1 MIARLTTELR
11 LIDILSTDNSPIV
24 ELKSDAQRFLYD
36 SVIENYIN
44 SYIEADNEEQF
55 KKLFAVYWY
64 RNILRYETLLQKET
78 KILEELNTEKYST
91 ITIERNET
99 ETPAIQQ
106 TESWTYGKQNTI
118 QYGKHLVINPDI
130 TETEQTSGQ
139 NNQSNTGS
147 TIDEINT
154 EDTKYNQSTEK
165 QKQQTIKTNNLANTA
180 DYTNTT
186 NKTRTGAENHTN
198 SGSDV
203 MTDSG
208 TNSHEYSQ
216 SGTRDTHST
225 NSTTNQTLKY
235 DVDKFKTIISINKIV
250 DLFID
255 EFYNLFVK
263 IIFVI

>member
-11 LIDILSTDNSPIV
+11 LIDILSIDNSPIV
-24 ELKSDAQRFLYD
+24 DIKSDGQQFLYD
-36 SVIENYIN
+36 SVIDNYIN
-44 SYIEADNEEQF
+44 SYVEADNEEQF
-55 KKLFAVYWY
+55 KKLFSIYWN
-64 RNILRYETLLQKET
+64 RNILKYETLLQKET
-78 KILEELNTEKYST
+78 EILGELNTEKDNN
-91 ITIERNET
+91 IIIERNET
-99 ETPAIQQ
+99 ETPAIKQ

-130 TETEQTSGQ
+130 TEREETSGE
-139 NNQSNTGS
+139 NTQTNKGS
-147 TIDEINT
+147 VIDEIDIS
-154 EDTKYNQSTEK
+154 DTKYNQSTEK
-165 QKQQTIKTNNLANTA
+165 QKQNNLKTNDLINKDN
-180 DYTNTT
+180 YTNIL

-203 MTDSG
+203 VTDSG

-216 SGTRDTHST
+216 TGTRDTHST
-225 NSTTNQTLKY
+225 NSTRNRTFKY
-235 DVDKFKTIISINKIV
+235 DVDKFKTIISVNKIV

>member
-24 ELKSDAQRFLYD
+24 EINSDAQQFLYD
-36 SVIENYIN
+36 SVIDNYIN
-44 SYIEADNEEQF
+44 SYVEADNEEQF
-55 KKLFAVYWY
+55 KKLFSVCWN
-64 RNILRYETLLQKET
+64 RNILKYETLLQKET
-78 KILEELNTEKYST
+78 EILGELNTEKDT
-91 ITIERNET
+91 NITIERSET
-99 ETPAIQQ
+99 ETPAIKQ

-130 TETEQTSGQ
+130 TETENTSGQ

-165 QKQQTIKTNNLANTA
+165 TSQKNLKTNNLTNAA
-180 DYTNTT
+180 DYTNTL

-216 SGTRDTHST
+216 SGTRDIRSN
-225 NSTTNQTLKY
+225 NSTRNRVFKY
-235 DVDKFKTIISINKIV
+235 DVDKFKTIISVNKIV